1 MDVDIVTTPVTI
13 IPQVISTFAG
23 ICFFISYSQLPYKSV
38 GVRTVLYLGISDFL
52 MHITLLALSFSYFKQ
67 YNDVFSVIFNTAL
80 RFSIFWV
87 SSMSVFMYRA
97 LTGQRIIRQER
108 YLILTFIPLFLFA
121 LGSTCACVFLDSK
134 YAQWIFIASLVAPL
148 IASLFLTAFCCL
160 RTISRLKLFTVK
172 FDGVQNTINNLYS
185 YAVVQLITILP
196 ALIYSSL
203 HILYGVKDETADTIV
218 RIPLGLAGFVNALVF
233 FFSRKLE
240 KAETPELHQSLTN
253 PESSKNSVI
262 QYSDLT

>member
-1 MDVDIVTTPVTI
+1 MDIDIVTTPETI
-13 IPQVISTFAG
+13 IPQAISTFAG
-23 ICFFISYSQLPYKSV
+23 ICFFICYFQLPYRSV
-38 GVRTVLYLGISDFL
+38 GVRTVLYLGISDFF

-67 YNDVFSVIFNTAL
+67 YKVVSSVIFNTAL

-87 SSMSVFMYRA
+87 SSMSIFMYRA
-97 LTGQRIIRQER
+97 LTGQGIIRQER
-108 YLILTFIPLFLFA
+108 YLTLTSIPLFLFA
-121 LGSTCACVFLDSK
+121 LGSTCACVLTDSK
-134 YAQWIFIASLVAPL
+134 YEKYIFVASLVAPL
-148 IASLFLTAFCCL
+148 ITSLFLTTFCCL

-172 FDGVQNTINNLYS
+172 FDGVQDTINNLYS

-203 HILYGVKDETADTIV
+203 HILYHVEDETANMIV

-240 KAETPELHQSLTN
+240 KTKTPELQQSLTN
-253 PESSKNSVI
+253 PESSKSSVI